1 MASYGSNELSNNTNT
16 NRGFFSKILRNI
28 STWGMDYDDMIL
40 KNSVAIGIG
49 QAPTP
54 VGLNDTMYDVF
65 SRNAASQ
72 LFQTKNISYL
82 DRSYPEKLRILR
94 EYSRKDEIRDFITIV
109 ADESVIYD
117 EHTDFCFPISLSEE
131 YDSDLKKKYYENF
144 DKIYQRFGF
153 KNGIIAWNWFRSL
166 LIDGFLAYEIIFDD
180 KYKNIIAFQQLDPT
194 TLLPGI
200 EPTSGDRIWI
210 QYPEAPEYRR
220 ILLDSQIIYL
230 SYSSGTEY
238 METSYVEGLI
248 RPYNQLKLLEQTR
261 IMFNIANA
269 MMYKKF
275 TIPVGGM
282 YRQLAEEQVAKLIA
296 DYKDEVTWND
306 EFGTISINGSPHIS
320 YNKEYWF
327 PETET
332 GTPNVELIE
341 QNGHNLNENDMLT
354 WFYNALKR
362 ASKIPF
368 TRFDKDNGGGNIF
381 GDVSEMS
388 RDELSFFNFV
398 SRIRTIYK
406 EILLKP
412 WKIQM
417 ILDYPE
423 LKNDESFLSKID
435 LEYNGQN
442 LFHEWKNLTNMTKRV
457 DYLNNL
463 STILDSKGQPYF
475 HVEWLVRDILKI
487 DEETLNENNRWKK
500 LKPTTETQED
510 GENFGT
516 DQFGGGAEEFGGGE
530 SFNEAPEAEEGGANT
545 EEAEGEQFDF

>member
-49 QAPTP
+49 QVPTP

-282 YRQLAEEQVAKLIA
+282 SRQLAEEQVAKLIA

-332 GTPNVELIE
+332 GTPNVELVE

-545 EEAEGEQFDF
+545 EEADGEQFDF